1 MVDYVEKL
9 IIFISTPIYVFLIL
23 GEIILSNWHNRK
35 LYTVGDTIQNL
46 YLMIANMGIDV
57 LMRGITLFV
66 LLFFFDYR
74 LINWETHSWL
84 YWTMLFLAE
93 DFIFY
98 WIHRIDHVVRF
109 FWAIHVTH
117 HSSDKYNLT
126 TGFRSSVFQPVYRFI
141 WFIPLVFLGFEPFDI
156 FIMYSITQT
165 YGILVHTK
173 TVKKL
178 GVLEY
183 FLVTPSHHRVH
194 HASNVEYLDKNMGMI
209 LIIWDK
215 LFGTFQAEIDDL
227 PIKFG
232 LYEKKVTNNPA
243 DVIFHEWVS
252 IYKDVKNA
260 KGLKNK
266 WLYVMK
272 PPGWSHDGSSMT
284 SKQLRNQ
291 FKHAPSPQLKRRSTE
306 KE

>member
-9 IIFISTPIYVFLIL
+9 IIFISTPIYVLLIL

-35 LYTVGDTIQNL
+35 LYSVGDTIQNL

-66 LLFFFDYR
+66 LLSFFDYR
-74 LINWETHSWL
+74 FITWETSSWY
-84 YWTMLFLAE
+84 YWLLLFFAE

-98 WIHRIDHVVRF
+98 WIHRIDHMVRF

-117 HSSDKYNLT
+117 HSSERFNLT
-126 TGFRSSVFQPVYRFI
+126 TGFRSSVFQPVYRFV

-173 TVKKL
+173 AVRNL
-178 GVLEY
+178 GFLEY
-183 FLVTPSHHRVH
+183 ILVTPSHHRVH

-209 LIIWDK
+209 LILWDK
-215 LFGTFQAEIDDL
+215 LFGTFQAEIDGL
-227 PIKFG
+227 PIQYG
-232 LYEKKVTNNPA
+232 LYEKQISQNPVN
-243 DVIFHEWVS
+243 VIFHEWAA
-252 IYKDVKNA
+252 IYKDVRQT

-272 PPGWSHDGSSMT
+272 PPGWSHDGSTMT
-284 SKQLRNQ
+284 SKELRDHIKQAQN
-291 FKHAPSPQLKRRSTE
+291 E
-306 KE
+306 